1 MITYSHA
8 VVWIWSVAVVA
19 TLVGFAVAWRAV
31 ARAEAAVR
39 SLRPATE
46 DLAALPA
53 GTEALRAEVASSRAA
68 RRALV
73 ERAHHGDL

>member
-19 TLVGFAVAWRAV
+19 TLVGFALAWRAV
-31 ARAEAAVR
+31 ARAEAAAGA
-39 SLRPATE
+39 LRPATE

-53 GTEALRAEVASSRAA
+53 GTEALRTEVASSRAA

-73 ERAHHGDL
+73 ERARDGDV